1 MIVEDFNELKTN
13 TLVYGGKSGQKLG
26 VIINGD
32 NWFLKFP
39 KSTKRF
45 SKQVDMSYSTSPL
58 SEYIGS
64 HIYESIGIPVH
75 ETKLGIKDGKVVV
88 ACKDFRENINTIRFD
103 DYNAINNLYVSGLE
117 EKLSSFSSSSHLV
130 DLEGI
135 MIVMENNPRFLEHP
149 ELKERFWDM
158 FIVDALIGNNDR
170 NNGNWGMLVNSI
182 TNEMT
187 VAPVFDNGAA
197 FGSNIDDKKIERI
210 LNDEK
215 RFEQSGYSSRI
226 CAFSREDKAINP
238 FKYIESLKN
247 EDCNAALM
255 RIVPKIN
262 VENIQKMINEIPN
275 EVNGIQII
283 SDVRKKFYC
292 KCIEYRYEK
301 SLYPTYLK
309 IKEINKTITEENNR
323 DSFDDDDVTVEFE
336 KMILYI
342 TRNEQD
348 PAKVD
353 YFINDRES
361 GCMTDCGS
369 WFDDCNGTA
378 DLKEAVKSVIK
389 DKDITEQILSVNDG
403 DRFEE
408 ITGTLPVR
416 QSGGQSM

>member
-283 SDVRKKFYC
+283 SDVRKEFYC

-369 WFDDCNGTA
+369 WFDDCNCTA